1 MKILFIIAMLTMVS
15 CVTLSEQTGRETT
28 LPSRDHK

>member
-1 MKILFIIAMLTMVS
+1 MLTMVS
-15 CVTLSEQTGRETT
+15 CVTLSEQTGREAT